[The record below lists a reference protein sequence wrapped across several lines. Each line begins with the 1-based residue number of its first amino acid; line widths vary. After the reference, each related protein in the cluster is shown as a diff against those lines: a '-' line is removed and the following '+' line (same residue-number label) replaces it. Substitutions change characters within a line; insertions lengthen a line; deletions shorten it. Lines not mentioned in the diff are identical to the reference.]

1 MNTFSFSSVVF
12 LKFRRGAQVGVFCL
26 YLQLAGLR
34 LLRADDHISVK
45 WQDYSEDD
53 GRIRVVSKYVGAEKE
68 INAQLAIRLHGVY
81 DSISG
86 ATPTG
91 SSLGEGEDALPLNN
105 ISDVRRAGVVDFDWT
120 HGIHK
125 TSFQYA
131 HSKESDFLSRG
142 FSVYNTSEYNKRN
155 TGLSYGASYVDDEVY
170 VDNGA
175 NVDDEINP
183 FVIERKTSI
192 DGYVGV
198 SQVLDPNTV
207 VSLNFTYS
215 TFNGYLNDQY
225 KEIKKDIEILPGLYL
240 PFNYSENRPEER
252 LRRIWFANV
261 KRFFPQVNGALDVD
275 YRYFND
281 SWGVESHTFDFE
293 WYQNLGERFV
303 VRPSY
308 RVYQQ
313 GGADFYFRDLDGT
326 SIDPENQSP
335 KNGPYYS
342 SDYRLAKLNTKSYG
356 LKVVYRVT
364 DAIDLDVSFERY
376 VMEGED
382 ANTPRAAFPDAD
394 ILTIGGT
401 WRF

>member
-1 MNTFSFSSVVF
+1 MNSSPSSSVPF
-12 LKFRRGAQVGVFCL
+12 LKFRRGAQIGAFCL

-34 LLRADDHISVK
+34 LLRGEDHISVK

-53 GRIRVVSKYVGAEKE
+53 GRIRVVSKYVGVEKE
-68 INAQLAIRLHGVY
+68 VNAQLAIRLHGVY

-91 SSLGEGEDALPLNN
+91 SSLGGEDAVPLANLT
-105 ISDVRRAGVVDFDWT
+105 DVRRAAVVDFDWT
-120 HGIHK
+120 HGVHK

-142 FSVYNTSEYNKRN
+142 LSVYNTSEYNKRN
-155 TGLSYGASYVDDEVY
+155 TSLSYGVSYVDDEV
-170 VDNGA
+170 
-175 NVDDEINP
+175 NP
-183 FVIERKTSI
+183 VFFDTLEQKKSL

-215 TFNGYLNDQY
+215 TFSGYLNDPY
-225 KEIKKDIEILPGLYL
+225 KEILKNIEILPELFL
-240 PFNYSENRPEER
+240 PLTFSENRPNER
-252 LRRIWFANV
+252 LRRIWFTNV
-261 KRFFPQVNGALDVD
+261 KRFFPKFNGALDVD

-281 SWGVESHTFDFE
+281 SWGIESHTFDLE
-293 WYQNLGERFV
+293 WYQNIGERLI

-313 GGADFYFRDLDGT
+313 GGADFYFRNLDET
-326 SIDPENQSP
+326 SIDPQNPSP
-335 KNGPYYS
+335 DSGPYYS

-356 LKVVYRVT
+356 LKFVYKVT
-364 DAIDLDVSFERY
+364 DAIDLDVSYERY
-376 VMEGED
+376 VMDGED
-382 ANTPRAAFPDAD
+382 VGTPQEAFPDAD
-394 ILTIGGT
+394 IVTIGGT
-401 WRF
+401 WKF